1 MRTRIKCQP
10 SQAIC
15 YFFAE
20 QINQKGTCAGSHD
33 DFFYCEFSFNVHIYG
48 YVNLNLCIQTDHKFK
63 KKTPILGH
71 DMCAD
76 STLFYYYFF
85 CCITEKY
92 HL

>member
-33 DFFYCEFSFNVHIYG
+33 DIFLLRIFIQRIYG

-76 STLFYYYFF
+76 STLFFIIIF
-85 CCITEKY
+85 CYITEKY